1 MTFLSPKN
9 LEMSFFCCTFAVEI
23 IQGERSGPEF
33 LGFLANIP
41 APRHTTDTLLTL
53 DRPCWAQRNSLDAK
67 SRFYRPKMQS
77 KGGDFRVISVSFLCD

>member
-41 APRHTTDTLLTL
+41 APRHTTDIY
-53 DRPCWAQRNSLDAK
+53 C
-67 SRFYRPKMQS
+67 
-77 KGGDFRVISVSFLCD
+77 